1 MKKLSRKEIE
11 EKVNEIL
18 VDKLCVTEEEV
29 KPEAS
34 LEDNLGADSLDAVEI
49 IMEIEREVDITI
61 PDEEVSV
68 MKSCKVSDVYDIVEK
83 IQNQQH

>member
-34 LEDNLGADSLDAVEI
+34 LEDDLGADSLDAVEI
-49 IMEIEREVDITI
+49 IMEIEREMDITI

-68 MKSCKVSDVYDIVEK
+68 MKSCNVSDVYDIVEK
-83 IQNQQH
+83 IQDQQR

>member
-34 LEDNLGADSLDAVEI
+34 LEDDLGADSLDAVEI

-61 PDEEVSV
+61 PDEEVSA
-68 MKSCKVSDVYDIVEK
+68 MNSCKVSDVYDIVEK
-83 IQNQQH
+83 IQNQQC